1 MLLVIMGESCTGKS
15 TLAEAVEKGL
25 GGEIY
30 SGKDYMR
37 LAKSQ
42 GEAERLFIRKMEQAV
57 NGSNLIFIVPEKE
70 QLCLI
75 PDGAVRIL
83 LTAQLDTIKERFTT
97 RMHGMLPLPVA
108 AMLEKKHGCFDE
120 ETADIRFESETL
132 DIQKAVDEIRKFA

>member
-1 MLLVIMGESCTGKS
+1 MGESCTGKS
-15 TLAEAVEKGL
+15 TLAEAVEKGI

-30 SGKDYMR
+30 SGKDYLR

-42 GEAERLFIRKMEQAV
+42 GEAEQLFRRKMEQAV
-57 NGSNLIFIVPEKE
+57 NGSN
-70 QLCLI
+70 
-75 PDGAVRIL
+75 L
-83 LTAQLDTIKERFTT
+83 LTAQLDTIKERFTA

-132 DIQKAVDEIRKFA
+132 DIQKAVDEIRKSA

>member
-15 TLAEAVEKGL
+15 TLAEAVEKGI

-30 SGKDYMR
+30 SGKDYLR

-42 GEAERLFIRKMEQAV
+42 GEAEQLFRRKMEQAV
-57 NGSNLIFIVPEKE
+57 NG
-70 QLCLI
+70 
-75 PDGAVRIL
+75 RIL

-132 DIQKAVDEIRKFA
+132 DIQKAVDEIRKSA